1 MSIIAWIVLGAI
13 AGWIASL
20 VTNSDRGLLGDI
32 ILGIL
37 GALIGGWVVA
47 LLGGQGVTGFNLPSL
62 LVAILGAIIL
72 VWIGRAFR
80 GSATG
85 V

>member
-1 MSIIAWIVLGAI
+1 MNIILWIVLGGV

-20 VTNSDRGLLGDI
+20 ITESNRSILGDI

-37 GALIGGWVVA
+37 GAVLGGWIMTLA
-47 LLGGQGVTGFNLPSL
+47 GGRGMSGFNLSSL
-62 LVAILGAIIL
+62 LVAILGSIVLIWISRA
-72 VWIGRAFR
+72 VWTGR
-80 GSATG
+80 GN

>member
-1 MSIIAWIVLGAI
+1 MSIIAWVILGAI

-20 VTNSDRGLLGDI
+20 VTNSDRSLLGDI
-32 ILGIL
+32 ILGIV

-47 LLGGQGVTGFNLPSL
+47 LVGGQGVTGFNLPSL
-62 LVAILGAIIL
+62 LVAILGSIVL

-80 GSATG
+80 GSTHS